1 MAQDYGEDVGEML
14 MQAIGNQTGR
24 ALERFIDNKARDW
37 HKERLMESGRSKEE
51 AEIEAEAL
59 ASREQVCLPFG
70 TSNDAAY
77 FAQVC
82 RENGTFASALADRE
96 GNGFIQFA
104 EDDIKAIKDCA
115 PQFAEVMSLRQE
127 QSIVERL
134 ENSLPV
140 TAEQLAGLTEITRLP
155 NLPFRHPEE
164 TKSREAFRTDRSDG
178 NLNHTESIRDKVLDA
193 RDRSRDFNDF
203 EQILARQGIG
213 ITTTRKGEIMFYEAR
228 RGEDGSLLPFGKDAQ
243 GRTDWAVG
251 ADTLSRKW
259 GVDATHDWFEKNR
272 PAPGKEAGD
281 RSRRQEHE
289 GQQPVDGA
297 LDNDG
302 ATPDLDQGVKSH
314 DSIDTDDH
322 TARIEHEGVGTDV
335 APSKVREAED
345 RAARS
350 SDSGYSLSSVAREM
364 RAAKT
369 ELEAE
374 SGAPS
379 HEIDISNR
387 MNPVR

>member
-37 HKERLMESGRSKEE
+37 HKERLLESGRSEEE

-59 ASREQVCLPFG
+59 ASREQICLPFG

-82 RENGTFASALADRE
+82 CENGTFASALTDRE

-115 PQFAEVMSLRQE
+115 PQFAEVMSMRQE
-127 QSIVERL
+127 QSVVERL

-140 TAEQLAGLTEITRLP
+140 TAEQLAGLNEITRLP
-155 NLPFRHPEE
+155 TLFVHHPEE
-164 TKSREAFRTDRSDG
+164 TKSKEAVRTDHSDESF
-178 NLNHTESIRDKVLDA
+178 NHTAGIRDEVLDA
-193 RDRSRDFNDF
+193 RESCTDFNDF

-213 ITTTRKGEIMFYEAR
+213 ISTTRKGEVMFYEAR
-228 RGEDGSLLPFGKDAQ
+228 RGEDGSLLPFGEDAQ

-281 RSRRQEHE
+281 RSGRQERE
-289 GQQPVDGA
+289 SQRPVDGA

-335 APSKVREAED
+335 SPSMVRDAED
-345 RAARS
+345 CAVRS

-364 RAAKT
+364 REAKT

-374 SGAPS
+374 SGTPS
-379 HEIDISNR
+379 HELDISNR
-387 MNPVR
+387 MKPVR